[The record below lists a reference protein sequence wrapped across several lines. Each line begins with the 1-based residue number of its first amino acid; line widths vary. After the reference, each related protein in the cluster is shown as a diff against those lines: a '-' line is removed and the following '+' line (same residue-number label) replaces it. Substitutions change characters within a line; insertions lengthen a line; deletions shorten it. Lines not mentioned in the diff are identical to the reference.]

1 MSTTIYLI
9 RHGETA
15 GNAEVRYIGWTDIPL
30 DAKGVVQAQELC
42 YKLQQYAIEEIYA
55 SPLQRAIATAAPIA
69 EVLRKQIHI
78 ENGLKEINCGAW
90 ETLTA
95 KQVCEKWPKELDN
108 WANHPDKLKIPEG
121 DSFADVQKRM
131 ISALG
136 AIARANQ
143 GKNVA
148 VVSHMGAI
156 LTVGCYLTNTPIRNL
171 WSLGQPGNTSIS
183 KIVYDDD
190 LNPRL
195 IGWADESY
203 LPISLQSGA
212 QVVAGLEELQPTEK
226 AI

>member
-42 YKLQQYAIEEIYA
+42 YKLQQCAIEEIYA

-90 ETLTA
+90 
-95 KQVCEKWPKELDN
+95 
-108 WANHPDKLKIPEG
+108 ANHPDKLKIPEG

-136 AIARANQ
+136 AIARVNQ

-156 LTVGCYLTNTPIRNL
+156 LTVGCYLTNTPIRDL

-203 LPISLQSGA
+203 LPISLQSSA
-212 QVVAGLEELQPTEK
+212 QVVAGFEGPQPTEK

>member
-1 MSTTIYLI
+1 MSTMIYLI

-15 GNAEVRYIGWTDIPL
+15 GNVEVRYIGWTDIPL

-42 YKLQQYAIEEIYA
+42 YKLQQCAIDEIYA

-143 GKNVA
+143 GKKCR
-148 VVSHMGAI
+148 G
-156 LTVGCYLTNTPIRNL
+156 
-171 WSLGQPGNTSIS
+171 SLPYGS
-183 KIVYDDD
+183 
-190 LNPRL
+190 NPDSGVL
-195 IGWADESY
+195 PDEYADPES
-203 LPISLQSGA
+203 
-212 QVVAGLEELQPTEK
+212 VVARSAGQYVYFQNRLR
-226 AI
+226 

>member
-1 MSTTIYLI
+1 MSTMIYLI

-42 YKLQQYAIEEIYA
+42 YKLQQCAIDEIYA

-143 GKNVA
+143 GKM
-148 VVSHMGAI
+148 S
-156 LTVGCYLTNTPIRNL
+156 R
-171 WSLGQPGNTSIS
+171 
-183 KIVYDDD
+183 
-190 LNPRL
+190 
-195 IGWADESY
+195 
-203 LPISLQSGA
+203 
-212 QVVAGLEELQPTEK
+212 
-226 AI
+226 